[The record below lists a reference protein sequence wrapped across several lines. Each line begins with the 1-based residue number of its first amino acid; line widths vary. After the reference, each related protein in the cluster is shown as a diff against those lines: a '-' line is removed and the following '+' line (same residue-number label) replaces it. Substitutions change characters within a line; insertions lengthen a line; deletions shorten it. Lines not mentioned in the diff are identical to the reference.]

1 MMVNAQSH
9 YPVAALLLSK
19 ESCLDSQILLP
30 PGKVNA
36 NWCSFSSS
44 LLKRNDSGLQQ
55 GGVQDHRCSLPFDR
69 RLRVY
74 RIGGFKYDVAMSG
87 LLLGTTIHFK

>member
-44 LLKRNDSGLQQ
+44 LLKSNDSGLQQ
-55 GGVQDHRCSLPFDR
+55 GGVQTIAAHFPLDR

-74 RIGGFKYDVAMSG
+74 RSGGFKNMT
-87 LLLGTTIHFK
+87 LL